1 MKHSVPLAGSVSP
14 CVRIFIESLISDV
27 EEASVTWL
35 FEPDRGE
42 SMRPTFVEAD
52 QASPLIRLRAS

>member
-27 EEASVTWL
+27 EDASVTWL

-52 QASPLIRLRAS
+52 QEAL